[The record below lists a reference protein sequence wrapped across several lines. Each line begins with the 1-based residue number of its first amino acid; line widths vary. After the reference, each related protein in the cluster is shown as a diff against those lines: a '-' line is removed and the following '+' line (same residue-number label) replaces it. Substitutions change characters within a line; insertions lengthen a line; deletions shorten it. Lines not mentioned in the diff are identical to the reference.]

1 MMNIILLGGSNSIKK
16 GALKHGIKE
25 AIETF
30 NTKGSVES
38 KFDTQFNL
46 EQIPGFIGGGGICPL
61 CRKNTKSLLSFAI

>member
-1 MMNIILLGGSNSIKK
+1 MMNIVLLGGSNSIRK

-25 AIETF
+25 AIETL

-46 EQIPGFIGGGGICPL
+46 EQIPGFIGGGICPL